1 MSADSRGCADL
12 LRQHHIDSVDI
23 LSAWTK
29 ESDWVRYFSAD
40 GTEKVLGPVPNA
52 QAREKIAQM
61 IKDRL

>member
-1 MSADSRGCADL
+1 MPYQERLADL
-12 LRQHHIDSVDI
+12 LRVHHIDSVDI
-23 LSAWTK
+23 LSEWK
-29 ESDWVRYFSAD
+29 NESDWVRYFSTD